1 MIVSTKYIEKFAQ
14 LQIVK
19 HVPDG
24 IDPLYHINTRKEVY
38 EMVLKILNNKKEA
51 KLSYIKMLIM
61 DYKSLLGAKFTLLN

>member
-1 MIVSTKYIEKFAQ
+1 MIVSTKYIEKFIQ

-24 IDPLYHINTRKEVY
+24 IDPLYHINARKEVY

-51 KLSYIKMLIM
+51 KLSYIKMLIT
-61 DYKSLLGAKFTLLN
+61 DYKSLLGAKYTLLN